1 MNLNFTISHV
11 LEKKGL
17 DRLTTKWSYKFLAYI
32 YRNKNTNIYLM
43 LKSTY
48 YICYSINIALFLG
61 KEEIALV
68 IDTAAGSDPPFN
80 KGNFKIINMI
90 SCIHNCI
97 TLYFVD
103 PAIYK
108 WLHKFF
114 YFYGSTHSWH
124 DSHLIKPGCFRTSHP
139 HKSIIIQF
147 LIFFKAL
154 FKNCWLSIHTHITS
168 SSS

>member
-1 MNLNFTISHV
+1 MCLRKRVLTDWQQNDPISFWHIFIA
-11 LEKKGL
+11 
-17 DRLTTKWSYKFLAYI
+17 TKTLIFDAEIHL
-32 YRNKNTNIYLM
+32 L
-43 LKSTY
+43 
-48 YICYSINIALFLG
+48 ICYSINIALFLG

-124 DSHLIKPGCFRTSHP
+124 DSHLIKPGCFRTSRP